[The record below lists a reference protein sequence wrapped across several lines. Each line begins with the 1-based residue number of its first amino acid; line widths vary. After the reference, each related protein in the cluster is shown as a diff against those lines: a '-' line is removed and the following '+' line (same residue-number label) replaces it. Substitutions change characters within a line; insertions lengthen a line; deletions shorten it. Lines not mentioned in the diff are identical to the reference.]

1 MKVGIIGLGSMGGG
15 AARACVAAGLVTQG
29 HDIAEAAMRAFAA
42 EGGQA
47 AATPGALAA
56 QCDAVAV
63 YVLNADQTEAALFDS
78 GAAAAARPGTVFLL
92 CATMPPARATAIAE
106 RRVGMGHLALDAPVS
121 GGAAKARAGA
131 LTIMASGS
139 EAAFARASVML
150 DAMAAQVFRLGPEP
164 GMASR
169 MKIVNQHLA
178 GIHIAAA
185 AEALTQAIALGM
197 DPAQVIEVIADCAGT
212 SWMFE
217 NRGPHIAQGDYTP
230 LSAVEIWLK
239 DLAIVVDIATEVGL
253 DPVLARAALARF
265 RAAAEAGFG
274 REDDAAVAKVYAR
287 AAGLALPGVA

>member
-106 RRVGMGHLALDAPVS
+106 RLRGRV
-121 GGAAKARAGA
+121 
-131 LTIMASGS
+131 
-139 EAAFARASVML
+139 
-150 DAMAAQVFRLGPEP
+150 
-164 GMASR
+164 
-169 MKIVNQHLA
+169 
-178 GIHIAAA
+178 
-185 AEALTQAIALGM
+185 
-197 DPAQVIEVIADCAGT
+197 
-212 SWMFE
+212 
-217 NRGPHIAQGDYTP
+217 
-230 LSAVEIWLK
+230 
-239 DLAIVVDIATEVGL
+239 
-253 DPVLARAALARF
+253 
-265 RAAAEAGFG
+265 
-274 REDDAAVAKVYAR
+274 
-287 AAGLALPGVA
+287 